1 MLHTCVREKT
11 LNIIFQILFRSTT
24 NELFSWVYAL
34 PDLKRMCSELI
45 LHIDLFF
52 FDKNKNMFKYKAM
65 EMGIKCIMYACRC
78 YLKLSASPKKCTD
91 KL

>member
-24 NELFSWVYAL
+24 NELFSWLYAL
-34 PDLKRMCSELI
+34 PDLKRMFAEI
-45 LHIDLFF
+45 IHHIDLFF
-52 FDKNKNMFKYKAM
+52 GINKYMFKYKAM
-65 EMGIKCIMYACRC
+65 EMGIKCIMFACRC

-91 KL
+91 LL